1 MIQWISSGRRLNPSI
16 PITSYLYC
24 YAVSLLIFSEPVIL
38 TIWNQYGEREANLI
52 IIKTSRCLRCY
63 RWNWVKKNTCISTIW
78 QIHSY
83 VFLFLLAIFS
93 YFNYGDFLYL
103 DSSWQITLY
112 VIWIYDDVF
121 LLDFADCTQHLMI
134 VFLHQ

>member
-52 IIKTSRCLRCY
+52 IIKTSRCFMCY
-63 RWNWVKKNTCISTIW
+63 RCHGVNKNICISIL
-78 QIHSY
+78 SY
-83 VFLFLLAIFS
+83 VFLLLLAIFS

-134 VFLHQ
+134 VFLRQ